1 MACTA
6 GSAECVIHLGG
17 PSRENPSCGDCVSTA
32 KTTLHQANENSRRV
46 NKDRQAQNHVVTLEL
61 LWFRGVEICKKG
73 LQNPSRLDDLISK
86 PPILPGQHRLSTSQH
101 HLITHAFTATKTAPP
116 NEKSITIFCFGES
129 YSSCLAREGRGLPK
143 PLRFTSYIFI
153 IVTYPLLIAPYISH

>member
-46 NKDRQAQNHVVTLEL
+46 NKDCQAQNHVVTLEL

-73 LQNPSRLDDLISK
+73 LQNPSRLDDAINKAAFRGNRHPYAGIFCKDPLIWYTCLIS
-86 PPILPGQHRLSTSQH
+86 GACF
-101 HLITHAFTATKTAPP
+101 ITAINGKL
-116 NEKSITIFCFGES
+116 G
-129 YSSCLAREGRGLPK
+129 
-143 PLRFTSYIFI
+143 
-153 IVTYPLLIAPYISH
+153 